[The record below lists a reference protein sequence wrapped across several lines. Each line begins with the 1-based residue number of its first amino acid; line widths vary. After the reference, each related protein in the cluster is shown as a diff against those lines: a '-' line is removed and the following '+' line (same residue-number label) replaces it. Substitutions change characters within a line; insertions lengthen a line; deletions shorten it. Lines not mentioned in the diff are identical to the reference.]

1 MYSLCEKYVPGGRP
15 VVTAHRGFSG
25 QYPENTMLAF
35 TQAFELGVDV
45 LEFDVRESADRGL
58 VIVHDAT
65 VDRTTTGTGQV
76 DHHTLLELKRL
87 NASCWEG
94 PHDRGRRLPEPA
106 GHAEIPTLGEV
117 LSAFAGKVGLNIQV
131 YVERPEAL
139 AAIVRLYLHYD
150 LRTSGF
156 LMLCSFAEAERVR
169 ALSSEVAI
177 CVGEDRANLERHLAF
192 GVDYIQPTRQCLT
205 EPYVR
210 RLLETGLPANV
221 FFANDRDA
229 MAELIAMKI
238 PGIMTDVPDVLL
250 ELIGT

>member
-1 MYSLCEKYVPGGRP
+1 MFSLRARYASPGRT

-25 QYPENTMLAF
+25 QYPENTLLAF
-35 TQAFELGVDV
+35 SKAYELGVDV
-45 LEFDVRESADRGL
+45 LEFDVRESADGGL
-58 VIVHDAT
+58 VVIHDAT
-65 VDRTTTGTGQV
+65 LDRTTTGTGRV
-76 DHHTLLELKRL
+76 DQHPLATLKRL

-94 PHDRGRRLPEPA
+94 PHDRGRRLPVPSGE
-106 GHAEIPTLGEV
+106 AEIPALEEV

-131 YVERPEAL
+131 YADRKEAL
-139 AAIVRLYLHYD
+139 DTIVRLYLHYD
-150 LRTSGF
+150 LRASGF
-156 LMLCSFAEAERVR
+156 LMLRTFAEAERVR
-169 ALSSEVAI
+169 ALSCEVAI

-192 GVDYIQPTRQCLT
+192 GGDYIQPTRQCLT